1 MYSSIGSFS
10 VSIEYIWYIWYFFV
24 NWFIAALHFC
34 HYLLFPFLDLIL
46 FWYLFTSISSC
57 WPWYCIQKW
66 LQQEAF
72 HGWIFHT
79 ISKWWYW
86 YCTKVKDQIQ
96 FYSCKIWMKYIKIY
110 EQIKVRWTESNI
122 FYCVLVFYE
131 TLIAW
136 LLALLYSWNIYL
148 GLTIGSSFPLILG
161 LISSW
166 NIASSVNN
174 WSSRLLH
181 ITKDHDSFDS

>member
-122 FYCVLVFYE
+122 FYCVLVF
-131 TLIAW
+131 L
-136 LLALLYSWNIYL
+136 WNIDCLIISITVFMEYL
-148 GLTIGSSFPLILG
+148 FRTDNWVLLPIDLRSNFILKYC
-161 LISSW
+161 L
-166 NIASSVNN
+166 
-174 WSSRLLH
+174 
-181 ITKDHDSFDS
+181 